1 MKRMILIMSCLI
13 LFVISTACVA
23 AADINQTA
31 DTQKTANFTDLQTEI
46 DEAPSGATIN
56 LESDYSISKTISI
69 KKPITINGNGHI
81 IDASGQCGIFHSFS
95 DNVILTDITFK
106 NANDYF
112 GSAVYFEKNSRN
124 SFISNCSVSGI
135 FTGNVADMGGV
146 VEFGNDAFNCSVSG
160 IFSNN
165 RGYSVYFDANASD
178 CTISAS
184 FINNTAGDSVVNFRG
199 NVLNSFIS
207 SNFTDNSASGNGAG
221 LFFLS
226 EVRNS
231 KIKSNFTNN
240 HANLDGGAI
249 MFWRDIVNSEIS
261 GNFKNNSAKGLG
273 GAICLKNAV
282 NSEISGNFTDNSA
295 YYGGAIYSQS
305 IDDSAISADFKANYA
320 LDNGGAIYSDN
331 AVNSNIS
338 GNFRDNHAKFLGH
351 AIFIES
357 KTLNCRFSGIFI
369 NNSRILDEFTSV
381 GDAIDLWRNVSNVS
395 IDNSIFLKN
404 SLSGSINSSYG
415 DICWYGNNAN
425 NFNVRPFYN
434 AGSWLFLD
442 SSVTPQKT
450 SGKFAIELNLN
461 SSYDSTGKIID
472 LNISN
477 FAKDFTFNLSAV
489 NGTVDKNS
497 CLLGE
502 KFIFT
507 LDKGKHSGIV
517 NVSYEGISYLIS
529 IGDMVIYAP
538 DLIKYYGGSEMFTL
552 TIVIP
557 VEPVSGKIVSFD
569 LNGKKYYR
577 STDKDGMAS
586 LGVNL
591 NVGLYTIVSEIEGLK
606 VKSNITIKATVNGT
620 DVVKVYRNATQYYAT
635 FRDSQ
640 GNYLKEGTVVTFNIN
655 GVMYERKIS
664 GSAGL
669 AKLNLNLEQGNYV
682 ITATNPETGENAA
695 NNITIISRLI
705 ENRDITKYYRN
716 GTQYTVKV
724 LGDGGKAV
732 GAGETVIFNINGV
745 MYNRQTNESGI
756 AKLNLNLQPDDYI
769 ITAEYKDCKV
779 SNKIKI
785 LPVLS
790 AEDISMKY
798 RDGTQF
804 VATLVDSLGNPYFNQ
819 KVDFNINGV
828 MYYRHTDISGQ
839 AKLNIN
845 LQPGKYII
853 TSSYNGANIANTVTI
868 SA

>member
-13 LFVISTACVA
+13 LFVLSTACVA

-31 DTQKTANFTDLQTEI
+31 DTSKTANFTDLQTEI
-46 DEAPSGATIN
+46 NNAPSGATIN

-69 KKPITINGNGHI
+69 NKPITINGNGHV

-95 DNVILTDITFK
+95 DNVILKDITFK
-106 NANDYF
+106 NANTSY

-124 SFISNCSVSGI
+124 SFLSNCSVSGI
-135 FTGNVADMGGV
+135 FTNNVADMGGV
-146 VEFGNDAFNCSVSG
+146 VEFANNAYNCSVSG

-165 RGYSVYFDANASD
+165 RMHAVYFNANASD

-184 FINNTAGDSVVNFRG
+184 FINNTAGDGVVNFKG
-199 NVLNSFIS
+199 NVLNSFIC

-221 LFFLS
+221 LFFSS

-231 KIKSNFTNN
+231 KIQSNFINN

-249 MFWRDIVNSEIS
+249 MFWRDVVNSEIS
-261 GNFKNNSAKGLG
+261 GNFKNNSAKRWG
-273 GAICLKNAV
+273 GAIYLKNAV

-295 YYGGAIYSQS
+295 YYGGAIYSQN
-305 IDDSAISADFKANYA
+305 IYDSAISADFTRNSA

-338 GNFRDNHAKFLGH
+338 GNFKDNQAKFLGH

-381 GDAIDLWRNVSNVS
+381 GDAIDLWRNVRNVS

-404 SLSGSINSSYG
+404 SLSGAINSSYG

-425 NFNVRPFYN
+425 NFNIKPFYN
-434 AGSWLFLD
+434 AESWLFLG
-442 SSVTPQKT
+442 SSVSPQKI
-450 SGKFAIELNLN
+450 SGKFDVELNLN
-461 SSYDSTGKIID
+461 TSFDSSGKMID

-477 FAKDFTFNLSAV
+477 FAKDFKFNLSAV
-489 NGTVDKNS
+489 NGTLNKAS
-497 CLLGE
+497 CRLGE
-502 KFIFT
+502 KFTFI
-507 LDKGKHSGIV
+507 LDKTQHLGLV
-517 NVSYEGISYLIS
+517 NVSYEGISYIIS

-552 TIVIP
+552 TIVMP

-591 NVGLYTIVSEIEGLK
+591 NVGSYTIVSEIEGLK

-664 GSAGL
+664 GSEGL

-724 LGDGGKAV
+724 LGDDGKAV

-745 MYNRQTNESGI
+745 MYNRQTNELGI

-769 ITAEYKDCKV
+769 ITAEYNNCKV
-779 SNKIKI
+779 SNNIKI

-798 RDGTQF
+798 HDGTQF

-828 MYYRHTDISGQ
+828 MYYRHTDSSGQ

-845 LQPGKYII
+845 LQPGQYII